1 MYKKSYP
8 YNITLPHCRQIN
20 MFTANNIHYFN
31 HFFDEINEFGDYND
45 PWEKEVYDQAVKESL
60 ISDYEAVKQEYGL
73 NDEQLK
79 ESNKSII
86 L

>member
-1 MYKKSYP
+1 
-8 YNITLPHCRQIN
+8 

-45 PWEKEVYDQAVKESL
+45 PWKKEVYNQAIKEGL
-60 ISDYEAVKQEYGL
+60 VEGNYQDIKQEYGL
-73 NDEQLK
+73 TDKQLEDNGK
-79 ESNKSII
+79 EEII